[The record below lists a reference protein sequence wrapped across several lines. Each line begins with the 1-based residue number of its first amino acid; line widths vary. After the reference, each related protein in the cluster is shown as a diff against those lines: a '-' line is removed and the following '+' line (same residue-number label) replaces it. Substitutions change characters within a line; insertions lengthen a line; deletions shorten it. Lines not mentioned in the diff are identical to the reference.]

1 MILGIVPDA
10 HDLIN
15 RAVDAVSIRD
25 LLQISDLS
33 ELSNFWNS
41 LNNIKYDTGR
51 LLIGKTGGSIWSK
64 ATIPKNDEW
73 TVEFVFRSSGI
84 DKDLAFGDYNGL
96 SLFLVE
102 DKTSNTANFGG
113 PDKFDGFQF
122 LINTKE
128 KQGLKIFAN
137 DGTKKV
143 ENSLSDSIGDCQFV
157 YLNSQVPFNMR
168 ISYSEAQS
176 IFKVQIDNNLCFK
189 TDKIKIPNKLKL
201 GIAGNVS
208 PASEEMFEILKL
220 KTWDYMTEDA
230 IDDHGLMS
238 DGELKIAYKTVVED
252 RNQISTPAQIR
263 ESLHEKNRKFQEQ
276 LAKDSTNEFDRSIT
290 FDSSRYN
297 EIIQQNNRLQSRLDS
312 LETILLNLQ
321 KDNGQVVGNDK
332 TLENFQN
339 TITTQYAELLES
351 IARLNQKVISEV
363 REQQFTIDELGKK
376 VDLLMNHHKEIK
388 FQNDKPINTY
398 EAASNTIRYILFVIV
413 FIVLLLAIFVYR
425 LRHDIKH
432 SKLL

>member
-15 RAVDAVSIRD
+15 RAVDAMSIRD
-25 LLQISDLS
+25 LLLISDLS
-33 ELSNFWNS
+33 ELSNFWNT
-41 LNNIKYDTGR
+41 LNNIRYDTGR

-64 ATIPKNDEW
+64 ATIPRSDEW

-84 DKDLAFGDYNGL
+84 DKDLAFGDNNGL

-102 DKTSNTANFGG
+102 DKSSDTQNFGG
-113 PDKFDGFQF
+113 PDKFDGFQL
-122 LINTKE
+122 LINTRD

-137 DGTKKV
+137 DGTKKLDNNLG
-143 ENSLSDSIGDCQFV
+143 ETIGDCQFI

-168 ISYSEAQS
+168 VSYSEAQS
-176 IFKVQIDNNLCFK
+176 VFKVQIDNNLCFK
-189 TDKIKIPNKLKL
+189 TDKIKIPGKLRL
-201 GIAGNVS
+201 GVAGNVS

-220 KTWDYMTEDA
+220 KTWDYLTEDA

-252 RNQISTPAQIR
+252 HNQISTPAQIR
-263 ESLHEKNRKFQEQ
+263 ESLLEKNRRFKEQ
-276 LAKDSTNEFDRSIT
+276 LSKETNEFDRSIT
-290 FDSSRYN
+290 FDSSRYE

-312 LETILLNLQ
+312 LETLLLNLQ
-321 KDNGQVVGNDK
+321 RDGQVVGNDK
-332 TLENFQN
+332 TFENFQN

-413 FIVLLLAIFVYR
+413 FIVLLLAVFVYR